1 VTSKRPVTRRRQ
13 VIEVPKL
20 QVRDPRFQPLAG
32 SGSSSGL
39 DARAYEKS
47 YGFLADLRAAEHM
60 ELRENL
66 KRARK
71 RLASSPRDLY
81 EERAT
86 EVDRLEQAL
95 KRAESVVHKDRREK
109 VDREALERAK
119 RDEKEKRKQG
129 KGAWHMRNCNFLSFS
144 NVTPN

>member
-1 VTSKRPVTRRRQ
+1 MTSKRPVTRRRQ

-20 QVRDPRFQPLAG
+20 QIRDPRFQPLAG
-32 SGSSSGL
+32 SGASLGI

-47 YGFLADLRAAEHM
+47 YGFLADLRAAEYV

-71 RLASSPRDLY
+71 RLASSPRDTY
-81 EERAT
+81 EERAA

-95 KRAESVVHKDRREK
+95 KRAESAVHKDRREK
-109 VDREALERAK
+109 VDREALERVK
-119 RDEKEKRKQG
+119 REEKEKRKQG
-129 KGAWHMRNCNFLSFS
+129 KGAWHMRNCNFPSFS
-144 NVTPN
+144 DPTPN